1 MLQPLLYTKRKED
14 NLIKVENN
22 MKKYFKQL
30 FILGCMLFMIVLTGC
45 TSQEYS
51 LQVNDDDT
59 CSFTCQVTVNRDV
72 YSLLA
77 TYDIDTAALNRQKNT
92 SYNNELDD
100 VDVLFQELAVIY
112 STYDF
117 KITPIND
124 TTIIGFKA
132 NKVYP
137 NIEEANKEIKNLKR
151 AGLSG
156 FDFEITHN
164 ASKVKNEYTV
174 YGTLDYIL
182 DPDIDMEN
190 KLINENFLLLFD
202 TSILTAKAT
211 VITPMS
217 VPDIQTDGTLNENM
231 GYVWTASYDE
241 GTTTDV
247 HIIASK
253 TNNSYY
259 YIALVIIVIIG
270 VIAGI
275 FISRFIRK
283 KKAIKNADFYASDSY
298 EIDDNEE

>member
-1 MLQPLLYTKRKED
+1 
-14 NLIKVENN
+14 
-22 MKKYFKQL
+22 
-30 FILGCMLFMIVLTGC
+30 MIILTGC
-45 TSQEYS
+45 TSQEYT

-59 CSFTCQVTVNRDV
+59 CSFTCQITVNRDV

-100 VDVLFQELAVIY
+100 VDALFQELAVIY

-156 FDFEITHN
+156 FNFEITHN
-164 ASKVKNEYTV
+164 TSKVKNEYTI

-182 DPDIDMEN
+182 DPDFDMEN

-217 VPDIQTDGTLNENM
+217 TPDIQTDGTFNENM
-231 GYVWTASYDE
+231 GYVWNASYDE
-241 GTTTDV
+241 GTTTAV

-253 TNNSYY
+253 TNNAYY
-259 YIALVIIVIIG
+259 YIAFVIIVIIG
-270 VIAGI
+270 AIAGL

-298 EIDDNEE
+298 EIDDDEE